1 MSGARYDAR
10 PTRARHL
17 FAADRIHFAGSQVD
31 PFDYTSSTTR
41 HRRSQ
46 PYDPPDFSSL
56 KAWIHATS
64 APPAGRTAPSESPAG
79 LLAARG
85 TSRPVGSW
93 VHNCTAGTEAPGVS
107 VVGRCAAAGSK
118 SVPGFPY
125 NAVRIDA
132 YPHLVSADPYRNW
145 ELLQMWNQMSWGH
158 SLRSACRYCQRCW
171 SSLGSAVTA
180 ASRYP
185 FRRGTERIATT
196 CG

>member
-1 MSGARYDAR
+1 MTPLSASGGRHERCQEHDT
-10 PTRARHL
+10 TRGRH
-17 FAADRIHFAGSQVD
+17 APAIWSQLIAS
-31 PFDYTSSTTR
+31 TSPGRRWTPSTTR

-85 TSRPVGSW
+85 TSRPGGSG

-118 SVPGFPY
+118 SVPGFP
-125 NAVRIDA
+125 
-132 YPHLVSADPYRNW
+132 
-145 ELLQMWNQMSWGH
+145 SWLSIIAGVGPRQGGLRLRLRPQDGQH
-158 SLRSACRYCQRCW
+158 PRLRSLRSLSPSDERSHQRPVRPR
-171 SSLGSAVTA
+171 GS
-180 ASRYP
+180 
-185 FRRGTERIATT
+185 GTSCPRARV
-196 CG
+196 

>member
-1 MSGARYDAR
+1 VVTPLSASGGRHERCQEHDT
-10 PTRARHL
+10 TRGRH
-17 FAADRIHFAGSQVD
+17 APAIWSQLIAS
-31 PFDYTSSTTR
+31 TSPGRRWTPSTTR

-85 TSRPVGSW
+85 TSRPGGSG

-118 SVPGFPY
+118 SVPGFP
-125 NAVRIDA
+125 
-132 YPHLVSADPYRNW
+132 
-145 ELLQMWNQMSWGH
+145 SWLSIIAGVGPRQGWAPAAPTTPGRPAPPAAFAALTEP
-158 SLRSACRYCQRCW
+158 LR
-171 SSLGSAVTA
+171 
-180 ASRYP
+180 
-185 FRRGTERIATT
+185 
-196 CG
+196 